1 MHFNSNKM
9 SQPLSLT
16 ITTTITTTTTT
27 SSSTTHRSHLQFCQ
41 RCKEDESVFTKAFM
55 HQQCLKCGY
64 RPNVDCFHCKQND
77 CLSGDAL
84 RGRLHCLQCGWS
96 EPDYNHI
103 VMENEPVY
111 EEDRDNGEPIA
122 METTVDTRKQSR
134 KNKRDAAL
142 ADHAMKSTEEQRKA
156 NQEKTFCNHIKSFM
170 HRVRNNNKELDVTD
184 QCLAYLTA
192 YQNVLKRKAEQG
204 KPQLNPVQQSLAK
217 RKREIMDKYAESGYK
232 KEQFD
237 QDSKRFDTDAYK
249 FTQQIEKHIEAKK
262 EFDQLWDDYKG
273 AFDTELDLSRDHNA
287 PIQDPGP
294 LSEELHQFLYWK
306 TYRDELESIDRELK
320 RKRSQIGRVSDNLN
334 KIEEIA
340 VACLFLHNEQ
350 TSCFG
355 PQTLEQFYRKCTGIL
370 HDPMPQ
376 SVISCY
382 TAVKEELKLSVPD
395 FKHRLQTEL
404 DWCKKTI
411 TSKTGLR
418 WKDGDEKRIQLQVS
432 TLDEQQ
438 QSDEQEESQLK
449 LLAAAVLLNAL
460 KVCKIPLEEGKRNW
474 SIKFI
479 ADNLGLHASK
489 ISEIAKGM
497 KFKID
502 LLCHPV
508 LNSSSS

>member
-1 MHFNSNKM
+1 M

-16 ITTTITTTTTT
+16 ITTTTTTTT
-27 SSSTTHRSHLQFCQ
+27 STTHHRVIRQHHQHTNLQFCQ
-41 RCKEDESVFTKAFM
+41 RCKEEESVLTKAFM
-55 HQQCLKCGY
+55 IQQCLTCGY
-64 RPNVDCFHCKQND
+64 RPNVDCFSCKQND

-84 RGRLHCLQCGWS
+84 RGRLHCMHCGWT

-111 EEDRDNGEPIA
+111 EEDRMDEHTA
-122 METTVDTRKQSR
+122 ATETTVETRKQSR
-134 KNKRDAAL
+134 KNKHDAVL

-156 NQEKTFCNHIKSFM
+156 NQERTFCNHIKSFM
-170 HRVRNNNKELDVTD
+170 HRVAALGNKEVDVTE

-237 QDSKRFDTDAYK
+237 QDAKRFDTDAYK

-273 AFDTELDLSRDHNA
+273 AFDAELDLSRDHDA

-294 LSEELHQFLYWK
+294 LSEELNQFLYWK

-340 VACLFLHNEQ
+340 VACLFVHNEQ
-350 TSCFG
+350 TNCCFG
-355 PQTLEQFYRKCTGIL
+355 PQTLEQFYRKCTGVL
-370 HDPMPQ
+370 NEPVPQ
-376 SVISCY
+376 SVMNCY
-382 TAVKEELKLSVPD
+382 TAVKEELKLTAPD

-418 WKDGDEKRIQLQVS
+418 WKEGDEKRIQLQVS
-432 TLDEQQ
+432 TLVAEQQ
-438 QSDEQEESQLK
+438 QQELQEESHLK

-508 LNSSSS
+508 VNS